1 MTKMRVR
8 FDPGTDGPRNSV
20 AIILIG
26 FQNEFV
32 RANGKLHKDV
42 EPIMEETGML
52 NKVPQVVNSAR

>member
-8 FDPGTDGPRNSV
+8 FVPETDGPSNV

-42 EPIMEETGML
+42 EPMMEETGML
-52 NKVPQVVNSAR
+52 NKVPQVVNAAR